1 MDFHELE
8 GNLEI
13 DAEIGVI
20 LPTYCE
26 AQNIGSLIHE
36 IEGLNLNAS
45 LLVIDDSSVDGTA
58 NVVRKLQK
66 VYDNILL
73 YVRPKKLGLGTA
85 ITDGFKIFMSLQNP
99 PKYLITMDADY
110 SHNPKDIPRLISNIK
125 KEYHLVIGSRYCRGG
140 TTLNWSVVRLAISKV
155 ANLIAS
161 FIIGEKISD
170 YTSGLRCYS
179 MSLVRNI
186 IGELHSQTYEIQ
198 IETIRQAH
206 IRNFKIK
213 EIPITFENR
222 KKGKSKLTFNEIKQ
236 FITYVFFRQF
246 LNVSKST
253 EIKYPLTN
261 DSHILLTSERELY
274 LLNAYERRPLSYA

>member
-1 MDFHELE
+1 MDFQQLE
-8 GNLEI
+8 GNLGLNS
-13 DAEIGVI
+13 EIGVI

-26 AQNIGSLIHE
+26 AQNIGKLIHE

-45 LLVIDDSSVDGTA
+45 LLVIDDSSFDGTSDI
-58 NVVRKLQK
+58 VRKLQK
-66 VYDNILL
+66 KYDNILL
-73 YVRPKKLGLGTA
+73 FVRPKKLGLGTA
-85 ITDGFKIFMSLQNP
+85 ITDGFKIFMSLQNS

-110 SHNPKDIPRLISNIK
+110 SHNPKDIPRLVSNMK
-125 KEYHLVIGSRYCRGG
+125 RGYHLVIGSRYCRGG
-140 TTLNWSVVRLAISKV
+140 STLNWSIVRLAISKV

-161 FIIGEKISD
+161 FVIGEKISD

-179 MSLVRNI
+179 MSLVKSI

-213 EIPITFENR
+213 EIPITFANR

-236 FITYVFFRQF
+236 FISYVFFRQF
-246 LNVSKST
+246 LSVSRST
-253 EIKYPLTN
+253 EMEHAVMGN
-261 DSHILLTSERELY
+261 AY
-274 LLNAYERRPLSYA
+274 LLSTSGTETCWINAYGRRTPGYV